1 MSHVITSLPA
11 VSGMLI
17 LYLMLILILW
27 HLPYNASIG
36 GGWGVGSSTLNT
48 ETNGRDF

>member
-17 LYLMLILILW
+17 LILW

-36 GGWGVGSSTLNT
+36 RGWGVGSSTLNT